1 MDLSMGEMDVCD
13 DEQLDTKKCYKC
25 GYELLDNLNV
35 VYNSSN
41 SIFIFWNKYQLF
53 LYEYMNFKEATRIF
67 TPEFRV
73 HQIIISNNYLI
84 CLDCRG
90 NVHVTSLKFK
100 NTQKRLKTSFLPRE
114 RNILGFV
121 ECGECV
127 VSLKAESDTYFL
139 CLNRIDSDFQTKR
152 KIPIC
157 YTGETG
163 LPHKTSQD
171 KCLLTVS
178 KVTSP
183 DEWIKQLF
191 SNNLIAKDTNVVIMS
206 FDRMNVF
213 ACLLSSNM
221 VQDVIQLI
229 KLYSCPSEVCDI
241 QVVQLEEL
249 NVIIVLKSGTILKL
263 PLQTTTQMVVP
274 IHLNTAVNKFMLL
287 KDTLI
292 YTDGLSMWKTENT
305 FSKITFKQYF
315 LRQVKDFVRV
325 GDQLIC
331 TTFSKLIYVIPDD
344 NLSYLVPESEHCPA
358 EKLLNNSEYLYRLL
372 EEVDK
377 NNELIK
383 KLNEE
388 GNYITALAL
397 SNRQDLMDS
406 VLKNTITVYEH
417 YEDAVKENPDLTI
430 TEDLEEYFKAESVY
444 FLIKMKII
452 QMEHLVN
459 QVISQLFKN
468 SKIHMSLFSEDK
480 LLKTNSLNVLD
491 SFYRINVLIPL
502 DYQAMTNVSVI
513 KVHIKIVTYL
523 PGAFDSKEPI
533 WTTLY
538 LKEIILNSEHFIK
551 TDLISSRPR
560 SFREPQETIDDM
572 IAKTASN
579 QHGNLFKFTDTK
591 NISDSVFSMYVK
603 LPVNYAEI
611 FQNQELLSSL
621 NARKAEYLS
630 KQLSSEEFLKSN
642 SNLTFEIGRQK
653 LDVEIVTDDTAV
665 LKVSCA
671 DVSKVLGVRN
681 FFADLLY
688 GDYKTTGPE
697 IQFTD
702 YAFYTN
708 VENLQKTIKSSMEN
722 PHSDHL
728 QDLAEQLQK
737 IIGNLPI

>member
-1 MDLSMGEMDVCD
+1 MDLSMGDMDVCN

-41 SIFIFWNKYQLF
+41 SIFVFWNKYQLF
-53 LYEYMNFKEATRIF
+53 LYENIHFEDAARIF
-67 TPEFRV
+67 TPEFSV

-114 RNILGFV
+114 QNILGFV
-121 ECGECV
+121 ECGEYV
-127 VSLKAESDTYFL
+127 VSLKAESDNYFL
-139 CLNRIDSDFQTKR
+139 CLNRINSDFQAQR

-157 YTGETG
+157 YKGETG
-163 LPHKTSQD
+163 LPQKITQD

-178 KVTSP
+178 KVTSH
-183 DEWIKQLF
+183 DEGIKQLF
-191 SNNLIAKDTNVVIMS
+191 SVNLIAKDSNVVIMS

-213 ACLLSSNM
+213 ACLFSSNM
-221 VQDVIQLI
+221 AQDEIQLI
-229 KLYSCPSEVCDI
+229 KLYSCPSEICNI
-241 QVVQLEEL
+241 QVIQCEEL
-249 NVIIVLKSGTILKL
+249 NVIIVLKSGTILKF
-263 PLQTTTQMVVP
+263 PLQKTSQTIVP

-292 YTDGLSMWKTENT
+292 YTDGISMWKTEKT

-315 LRQVKDFVRV
+315 LRHVKDFVRV
-325 GDQLIC
+325 GDQLVC

-344 NLSYLVPESEHCPA
+344 DLSYLEPVSEHCPA

-377 NNELIK
+377 NNELIE

-406 VLKNTITVYEH
+406 ILKNTITVYEH
-417 YEDAVKENPDLTI
+417 YEDAIKENTDLTI
-430 TEDLEEYFKAESVY
+430 TEDLKEYFKAESVY
-444 FLIKMKII
+444 FLIKMRVM

-468 SKIHMSLFSEDK
+468 SKIHMTLFSEDK
-480 LLKTNSLNVLD
+480 LLKTNSLNVSD
-491 SFYRINVLIPL
+491 TFYKMNVLIPL
-502 DYQAMTNVSVI
+502 DYRTMTNVSVV
-513 KVHIKIVTYL
+513 KVNIKIVTHL
-523 PGAFDSKEPI
+523 PGAFDSKEPM
-533 WTTLY
+533 WMTLY
-538 LKEIILNSEHFIK
+538 TKEIILNSEHFIK

-560 SFREPQETIDDM
+560 SFKEPQETIDDM

-579 QHGNLFKFTDTK
+579 QHGNLFKFTDAT
-591 NISDSVFSMYVK
+591 NITDSEFSMYVK

-611 FQNQELLSSL
+611 FKNQELLNSL
-621 NARKAEYLS
+621 NTRKAEYLS
-630 KQLSSEEFLKSN
+630 KQLSSEEFLNSN
-642 SNLTFEIGRQK
+642 SNLTFEIGRHK
-653 LDVEIVTDDTAV
+653 VDVEIVSDDTPV
-665 LKVSCA
+665 VKVSG
-671 DVSKVLGVRN
+671 SNIGKVLGIRN

-697 IQFTD
+697 IQYTD

-708 VENLQKTIKSSMEN
+708 VENLQKTIKGNMEN
-722 PHSDHL
+722 HNSENL

>member
-1 MDLSMGEMDVCD
+1 MDLSIGEMDVCD
-13 DEQLDTKKCYKC
+13 DEQLDTKKSYKC
-25 GYELLDNLNV
+25 GYELLDNLNL

-53 LYEYMNFKEATRIF
+53 LYENMNFEEATRIF
-67 TPEFRV
+67 TPEFVV

-121 ECGECV
+121 EYGEYV

-139 CLNRIDSDFQTKR
+139 CLNRINSDFQAKR
-152 KIPIC
+152 KIPI
-157 YTGETG
+157 YYKGETG
-163 LPHKTSQD
+163 LPQKTSQD

-178 KVTSP
+178 KVNSH
-183 DEWIKQLF
+183 DEGIKQLF
-191 SNNLIAKDTNVVIMS
+191 SINLVLKDTNVVIMS

-213 ACLLSSNM
+213 ACLFSSNM
-221 VQDVIQLI
+221 VQDDIQLI
-229 KLYSCPSEVCDI
+229 KLYSCPSEICNI
-241 QVVQLEEL
+241 QAIWLEEL

-263 PLQTTTQMVVP
+263 SLQTATQMVVP
-274 IHLNTAVNKFMLL
+274 IHLNTEVNKFMLL

-331 TTFSKLIYVIPDD
+331 TTFSKLVYVIPDD
-344 NLSYLVPESEHCPA
+344 DVSYLEPESEHCPA

-372 EEVDK
+372 EEVDR
-377 NNELIK
+377 NNELIE

-406 VLKNTITVYEH
+406 ILKNTITVYEH
-417 YEDAVKENPDLTI
+417 YEDAVKENPDLTT
-430 TEDLEEYFKAESVY
+430 TEDLEEYFKAESIY
-444 FLIKMKII
+444 FLIKMRVM

-480 LLKTNSLNVLD
+480 LLKTNSLNVSD
-491 SFYRINVLIPL
+491 SFYKINVLIPL
-502 DYQAMTNVSVI
+502 DYRTMTNVSVV
-513 KVHIKIVTYL
+513 KVNIKIVTHL
-523 PGAFDSKEPI
+523 PGAFDSKEPM

-538 LKEIILNSEHFIK
+538 SKEIILNSEHFIK

-560 SFREPQETIDDM
+560 SFKEPQQTIDDM

-579 QHGNLFKFTDTK
+579 QHGNLFKFIDTT
-591 NISDSVFSMYVK
+591 NISGSELSMYVK
-603 LPVNYAEI
+603 LPMNYAEI
-611 FQNQELLSSL
+611 FKNQELLSSL
-621 NARKAEYLS
+621 NTRKAEYLS

-642 SNLTFEIGRQK
+642 CNLTFEIGRHK
-653 LDVEIVTDDTAV
+653 LDVEIVTDDTPV
-665 LKVSCA
+665 LKVSGA
-671 DVSKVLGVRN
+671 DISKVLGVRN
-681 FFADLLY
+681 FFANLLH
-688 GDYKTTGPE
+688 GDYKTTGSD
-697 IQFTD
+697 IQFID

-708 VENLQKTIKSSMEN
+708 VENLQKTIKDSMEN
-722 PHSDHL
+722 PHTENL
-728 QDLAEQLQK
+728 EDLAEQLQK

>member
-1 MDLSMGEMDVCD
+1 MDKSMGEMDVCD

-25 GYELLDNLNV
+25 SYELLDNLNV

-53 LYEYMNFKEATRIF
+53 LYENMNFKEATRIF
-67 TPEFRV
+67 IPEFSV

-84 CLDCRG
+84 CLDSRG

-100 NTQKRLKTSFLPRE
+100 NTRKRLKTSFSPRE

-121 ECGECV
+121 ECGEYV

-139 CLNRIDSDFQTKR
+139 CLNRINSDFQAKR
-152 KIPIC
+152 KIPIF
-157 YTGETG
+157 YKGETG
-163 LPHKTSQD
+163 IPRKTSQD
-171 KCLLTVS
+171 KCLLTVY
-178 KVTSP
+178 KVISH
-183 DEWIKQLF
+183 DEGIKQLF
-191 SNNLIAKDTNVVIMS
+191 GINFIAKDTNLLIVS

-213 ACLLSSNM
+213 ACLFSSNM
-221 VQDVIQLI
+221 SQDDIQLI
-229 KLYSCPSEVCDI
+229 KLYSCPSEICNT

-249 NVIIVLKSGTILKL
+249 NVVIVLKSGTILKL

-274 IHLNTAVNKFMLL
+274 IHLNTAVNKFILL

-292 YTDGLSMWKTENT
+292 YTDGLSTWKTENI

-315 LRQVKDFVRV
+315 LRQVKDFVRL

-344 NLSYLVPESEHCPA
+344 DISYLEPESEHCPA

-377 NNELIK
+377 NNLLIE

-406 VLKNTITVYEH
+406 ILKNTITVYEH
-417 YEDAVKENPDLTI
+417 YEDAVKENPDLTM

-444 FLIKMKII
+444 FLIKIRIM

-480 LLKTNSLNVLD
+480 LLKTNSLNVSD
-491 SFYRINVLIPL
+491 SFYKINVLIPL
-502 DYQAMTNVSVI
+502 DYPAMTNVSVV
-513 KVHIKIVTYL
+513 KVNIKIVTHL
-523 PGAFDSKEPI
+523 PGAFDSKEPM

-538 LKEIILNSEHFIK
+538 RKEIILNSEHFIK
-551 TDLISSRPR
+551 TDLISSRLK
-560 SFREPQETIDDM
+560 SFKEPQESINDM

-579 QHGNLFKFTDTK
+579 LHGNLFKFTDTT
-591 NISDSVFSMYVK
+591 NISDSEFSMYVK
-603 LPVNYAEI
+603 LPVNYADI
-611 FQNQELLSSL
+611 FKNQELLSSL
-621 NARKAEYLS
+621 NTRKAEYLS

-642 SNLTFEIGRQK
+642 SNLTFEIGRHK
-653 LDVEIVTDDTAV
+653 LNVEIVADDSPV
-665 LKVSCA
+665 LKVSGT
-671 DVSKVLGVRN
+671 DISKVLGVRN
-681 FFADLLY
+681 FFADLLH
-688 GDYKTTGPE
+688 GDYKTIGPE
-697 IQFTD
+697 IQYTD

-708 VENLQKTIKSSMEN
+708 VENLQKNIKGSVEN
-722 PHSDHL
+722 QHSDL
-728 QDLAEQLQK
+728 QDLSEQLQK
-737 IIGNLPI
+737 IIGSLPI